1 MEALQDHP
9 GFGPRTSPPSTVF
22 GVTVLIPE
30 SLPQHFL
37 SKKQSIPVSVQLLPS
52 MEVLHL
58 RVISLHES
66 CRAV

>member
-1 MEALQDHP
+1 MEAFEDHP
-9 GFGPRTSPPSTVF
+9 GFGPRTSPSTVF

-52 MEVLHL
+52 MEVLRL